1 MAVFYFH
8 AVNRPIGIFDSGVG
22 GLTVAAAIKQ
32 VLPHES
38 FIYYG
43 DTRHAP
49 YGDKSQSTIVEYSR
63 RITQFL
69 IENNCKAVVI
79 ACNTASAMAYEE
91 LLRLFPGTLLM
102 NVVDPVVESLRASNL
117 QNIGVIATRATI
129 HSQIYAS
136 RLMAINPS
144 VKVVSKATPLL
155 APLVEEGFA
164 NTDISRGVLKKY
176 LSEDSFQDLDAL
188 ILGCTHYPLLQDDI
202 KHCFEQRLDIIDS
215 PNLVALGLQQLLKT
229 NGLLNESDDAQYHFY
244 FSEKTPSFDQI
255 SAMFFGETL
264 RLTEK
269 VLRA

>member
-1 MAVFYFH
+1 M
-8 AVNRPIGIFDSGVG
+8 G

-49 YGDKSQSTIVEYSR
+49 YGDKSQSTIIEYSR

-69 IENNCKAVVI
+69 LENNCKAVVI

-91 LLRLFPGTLLM
+91 LQRLFPDSLLL
-102 NVVDPVVESLRASNL
+102 NVVDPVVQSLQSSELRKV
-117 QNIGVIATRATI
+117 GVIATRATI
-129 HSQIYAS
+129 HSQIYAN
-136 RLMAINPS
+136 RLMAINPA

-176 LSEDSFQDLDAL
+176 LSEARFQDLDAL
-188 ILGCTHYPLLQDDI
+188 ILGCTHYPLLQNDI
-202 KHCFEQRLDIIDS
+202 KRFFKRGLEIIDS
-215 PNLVALGLQQLLKT
+215 PNLVAQGLQQLLNT
-229 NGLLNESDDAQYHFY
+229 NGLLNRSGDAQYHFY

-255 SAMFFGETL
+255 STMFFGETL
-264 RLTEK
+264 HLTEK
-269 VLRA
+269 VLT